1 MQPIQGVI
9 SGRLNRM
16 DTKATKPTRSAPRVT
31 MLCQCSMTF
40 KGVELIPLDGVIIR
54 NNKEIKIKEKQ

>member
-1 MQPIQGVI
+1 
-9 SGRLNRM
+9 M
-16 DTKATKPTRSAPRVT
+16 DTKATKPHRESPRVA

-54 NNKEIKIKEKQ
+54 NNAKTGAEGRINEKAIGSSHR